1 MNLTRNKLRK
11 LILETLKEARYTDQT
26 AARYG
31 QAGAF
36 GGGMLGTIPAPVA
49 VATAPVGAY
58 LGEKIGTMIANYRG
72 FKTGPVPAN
81 DPLHPANLFE
91 FAQAAEFNL
100 QRIEQNIRE
109 NGGFENKIVYS
120 VDDFDILE
128 NPDTALLVVIIKKLG
143 LADPSPIVSKA
154 VNFVS
159 KIPVIGPMLT

>member
-1 MNLTRNKLRK
+1 MKLTRYQLEE

-31 QAGAF
+31 QTGAF
-36 GGGMLGTIPAPVA
+36 AGGMLGTPGGPVA
-49 VATAPVGAY
+49 PATVPAGGYIA
-58 LGEKIGTMIANYRG
+58 EKIGTMIANYRG
-72 FKTGPVPAN
+72 FKTGPVAEN

-91 FAQAAEFNL
+91 FAQAAEFDIK
-100 QRIEQNIRE
+100 RIEQNIRE

-120 VDDFDILE
+120 VDDFDMLE
-128 NPDTALLVVIIKKLG
+128 NPKTATLVAIIEKLG
-143 LADPSPIVSKA
+143 LADPSPIISKA

>member
-11 LILETLKEARYTDQT
+11 LILETLEEARYTDQK

-31 QAGAF
+31 QVGAF

-49 VATAPVGAY
+49 VVTAPAGAY

-72 FKTGPVPAN
+72 FKTGPVAEN
-81 DPLHPANLFE
+81 DPLHPSHLFK
-91 FAQAAEFNL
+91 FAQDAEFDL
-100 QRIEQNIRE
+100 ERIEQNIRE

-128 NPDTALLVVIIKKLG
+128 NPDTATLVAIIEKLR
-143 LADPSPIVSKA
+143 LADPSPIISKA